1 MMRRSKV
8 SILRWVVL
16 LGMCTLFG
24 CGGAQFGQ
32 VSGQVTLDGKP
43 LPDIAVRFEDEG
55 GSAAI
60 ARTDKSGHYEMRYT
74 VDQIGA
80 PVGNHKVTIFT
91 PAPLSEGTGERA
103 KAEIVPAKYNT
114 KSALTQEI
122 KSGKQTCN
130 FELTSKP

>member
-1 MMRRSKV
+1 MMRGSKA
-8 SILRWVVL
+8 SIFRWVVL
-16 LGMCTLFG
+16 LGVCTLFG
-24 CGGAQFGQ
+24 CGAPQFGE

-43 LPDIAVRFEDEG
+43 LPAIAVRFEDEG

-60 ARTDKSGHYEMRYT
+60 ARTDQSGRYELRYT

-80 PVGNHKVTIFT
+80 PVGKHKVTIFT
-91 PAPLSEGTGERA
+91 PAPVSEGTGERA
-103 KAEIVPAKYNT
+103 MAEIVPAKYNS
-114 KSALTQEI
+114 KSTLTQQI

>member
-1 MMRRSKV
+1 MRGSQALISRF
-8 SILRWVVL
+8 VVL
-16 LGMCTLFG
+16 FGLCTLFG
-24 CGGAQFGQ
+24 CGGPEFGK

-43 LPDIAVRFEDEG
+43 LHDIAVRFEDEG

-80 PVGNHKVTIFT
+80 PVGKHKVTIFT

-103 KAEIVPAKYNT
+103 LPEIVPAKYNS
-114 KSALTQEI
+114 KSTLTQEV
-122 KSGKQTCN
+122 KSGGQICN

>member
-1 MMRRSKV
+1 MIRRFNARSFRCV
-8 SILRWVVL
+8 AL
-16 LGMCTLFG
+16 LGICTLLG
-24 CGGAQFGQ
+24 CGGPQFGQ

-43 LPDIAVRFEDEG
+43 LGDIAVRFEDEG

-60 ARTDKSGHYEMRYT
+60 ARTDKSGRYELRYT

-80 PVGNHKVTIFT
+80 PIGKHKVTIFT
-91 PAPLSEGTGERA
+91 PAPISEGTGERA
-103 KAEIVPAKYNT
+103 KAEIVPVKYNS
-114 KSALTQEI
+114 KSTLTQEI